1 MNFKKIKNASR
12 LLDHGSRN
20 ARENVLQLTD
30 NVLQKLD
37 QRVFLKN
44 FIRREGSVLRIGGQ
58 AYDLADYERV
68 YAFTSGKAGNHMAR
82 AFEDILGDDLTQG
95 VTIVKMLDEEDVYRK
110 TEVFVGGHPLP
121 NEEGIAGCRRMIELC
136 EQMTPRD
143 LLLVGLSGG
152 CSALMGYPSKGLT
165 LEDLQEATDVMLK
178 AGMWVMDIND
188 IRGHLSQTARGR
200 LGQHVHGAKI
210 LCFELWDATGLAI
223 GDYTKPVPIMGT
235 PVGYDTITFED
246 IKKIIHT
253 YGIEDKLPPR
263 VADYLLNYDPAEET
277 PQSLPNDVDYYIV
290 GTLPDSAKAAE
301 EAAAEMGIPCHVLTT
316 YTDGESRDFGTF
328 MASLAKEMQF
338 SGRPFEAPC
347 FIISAG
353 ETTTR
358 IEDSSKIEGHG
369 GPGQEMCAAFALAA
383 DGLKDVCLLSIDSEG
398 TDGTTPVAGGL
409 CDGATKAA
417 AEAAGIDLR
426 RSLAGHATYE
436 ALSAIGDAVLTGN
449 TGTNL
454 CDFNVLYVG
463 RKDA

>member
-1 MNFKKIKNASR
+1 MSYAKIKNAQE
-12 LLDHGSRN
+12 LTDHGSLE
-20 ARENVLQLTD
+20 AREAVLQLTD
-30 NVLQKLD
+30 RVLQKLD
-37 QRVFLKN
+37 QRVFLKQL
-44 FIRREGSVLRIGGQ
+44 IRREGSVLRIGEQ
-58 AYDLADYERV
+58 VYDLADYERV

-82 AFEDILGDDLTQG
+82 AFEDILGDDLTLG
-95 VTIVKMLDEEDVYRK
+95 VTIVKMLDEEDVYRN

-121 NEEGIAGCRRMIELC
+121 NEEGIRGCQRMIDLC

-210 LCFELWDATGLAI
+210 LCFELWDATGLTI
-223 GDYTKPVPIMGT
+223 EDYSKPVPIMGT

-253 YGIEDKLPPR
+253 YGIEEKLPPR

-290 GTLPDSAKAAE
+290 GTLPDSCKAAE
-301 EAAAEMGIPCHVLTT
+301 EAAAEMGVPVHVLTT
-316 YTDGESRDFGTF
+316 YTDGESRAFGTF
-328 MASLAKEMQF
+328 MASVAREMQF

-347 FIISAG
+347 FIVSAG

-383 DGLKDVCLLSIDSEG
+383 EGLENVCLLSIDSEG
-398 TDGTTPVAGGL
+398 TDGTTPVAGGMT
-409 CDGATKAA
+409 DGTSLASARA
-417 AEAAGIDLR
+417 QGIDLR
-426 RSLAGHATYE
+426 RALAGHATYE
-436 ALSAIGDAVLTGN
+436 ALSAIGDTVLTGN

-463 RKDA
+463 AKE

>member
-1 MNFKKIKNASR
+1 MEWQKINNAEQ
-12 LLDHGSRN
+12 LLTCGQAD
-20 ARENVLQLTD
+20 ARAKVLQLTD
-30 NVLQKLD
+30 RVLAKLD

-44 FIRREGSVLRIGGQ
+44 MIRRDGSKLRIGQ
-58 AYDLADYERV
+58 QVYDLADYERV

-95 VTIVKMLDEEDVYRK
+95 VTIIKLRDEEDVYRK

-121 NEEGIAGCRRMIELC
+121 NEEGIRGCQRMIELC
-136 EQMTPRD
+136 EQMGPKD

-210 LCFELWDATGLAI
+210 LCFELWDATGVAMD
-223 GDYTKPVPIMGT
+223 DYAKPVPIMGT
-235 PVGYDTITFED
+235 PVGYDTVTFED

-253 YGIEDKLPPR
+253 YGIEEKLPPR

-290 GTLPDSAKAAE
+290 GTLPDSCKAAE
-301 EAAAEMGIPCHVLTT
+301 EAAADMGVPCHVLTT
-316 YTDGESRDFGTF
+316 FTEGESRDFGAF
-328 MASLAKEMQF
+328 LASVAREIERT
-338 SGRPFEAPC
+338 GRPFAAPC
-347 FIISAG
+347 FVVSAG
-353 ETTTR
+353 ETTTK
-358 IEDSSKIEGHG
+358 IEDNAAIRGHG
-369 GPGQEMCAAFALAA
+369 GPGQEMCAGFALAA
-383 DGLKDVCLLSIDSEG
+383 EGLNACLLSIDSEG
-398 TDGTTPVAGGL
+398 TDGTTPVAGGI
-409 CDGATKAA
+409 CDGTSKAR
-417 AEAAGIDLR
+417 AEALGIDLR
-426 RSLAGHATYE
+426 RSLAGHASYE
-436 ALSAIGDAVLTGN
+436 ALSRTGDVVMTGN

-463 RKDA
+463 AKE

>member
-1 MNFKKIKNASR
+1 MEWQKIKNSQEI
-12 LLDHGSRN
+12 LGNGN
-20 ARENVLQLTD
+20 AKARAKVLELTD
-30 NVLQKLD
+30 RVLQKLD
-37 QRVFLKN
+37 QRVYLN
-44 FIRREGSVLRIGGQ
+44 RLIRREGSVLHIGQ
-58 AYDLADYERV
+58 QRVDLADYERV

-82 AFEDILGDDLTQG
+82 AFEDILGDDLTLG
-95 VTIVKMLDEEDVYRK
+95 ITIVKLTDEEDVYRR

-121 NEEGIAGCRRMIELC
+121 NEEGIRGCQRMIDVC
-136 EQMTPRD
+136 EQMTPKD

-246 IKKIIHT
+246 IRKIIHT

-277 PQSLPNDVDYYIV
+277 PQSLPNDVTYYIL
-290 GTLPDSAKAAE
+290 GTLPDSCRAAE
-301 EAAAEMGIPCHVLTT
+301 EAAADMGIPIHVLTT
-316 YTDGESRDFGTF
+316 YTDGESRDYGTF
-328 MASLAKEMQF
+328 MASLAREMDF
-338 SGRPFEAPC
+338 SGRPFRAPC
-347 FIISAG
+347 FIVSAG

-358 IEDSSKIEGHG
+358 IEDSSKIQGHG
-369 GPGQEMCAAFALAA
+369 GPGQEMTAAFALAA
-383 DGLKDVCLLSIDSEG
+383 EGLENVCLLSIDSEG
-398 TDGTTPVAGGL
+398 TDGTTPVAGGI
-409 CDGATKAA
+409 CDGSSLARARAQGT
-417 AEAAGIDLR
+417 DLR
-426 RSLAGHATYE
+426 RALAGHACYE
-436 ALSAIGDAVLTGN
+436 ALSAIGDTVLTGN

-463 RKDA
+463 AEE